1 MAQENQGQLAG
12 PADISKIGIASL
24 VNEGKIVD
32 VSSGIV
38 ELRYWESIL
47 QDSPKATITGSTFAW

>member
-38 ELRYWESIL
+38 ELSIGKVSYTTL
-47 QDSPKATITGSTFAW
+47 LSNNYIC